1 MAIDIALLGCAHPD
15 LADVLGVVASE
26 PDVRLAAV
34 WDEDRSLIPAPVR
47 DYAVADAE
55 TAIGRADAVVI
66 SATIGERPVLCVR
79 AARAGRPAL
88 VQMPLALTQV
98 ESRRLASELARH
110 RTPVLPALPLRELPA
125 LARLRGSLRA
135 GVLGRVSGVE
145 AMLRRS
151 RPIGHRGAGPQRRRT
166 PAVSHGFVEL
176 AVHLLDALA
185 LLGEPPRLDAV
196 SLDTRSGG
204 ADLGGAGLGRWGSAP
219 LVVRASLASAEP
231 GLRLVVDGARAGAE
245 LVDGALVLREGA
257 GSVQRWVGGPP
268 DPGEPVR
275 AFLARLRRRD
285 FPRDPLAGVVRA
297 QAVAERAESLA

>member
-1 MAIDIALLGCAHPD
+1 M
-15 LADVLGVVASE
+15 
-26 PDVRLAAV
+26 
-34 WDEDRSLIPAPVR
+34 R

-66 SATIGERPVLCVR
+66 SATVGERPVLCVR

-145 AMLRRS
+145 AVLRRS
-151 RPIGHRGAGPQRRRT
+151 PPMGYDGAVAPHRRRT
-166 PAVSHGFVEL
+166 PEATHGFVEL

-196 SLDTRSGG
+196 SLDVRSGG
-204 ADLGGAGLGRWGSAP
+204 SDLGGAGLGRWGSAP
-219 LVVRASLASAEP
+219 LVVRASLAAADP

-245 LVDGALVLREGA
+245 LVDGALVLHDGA
-257 GSVQRWVGGPP
+257 GSAQRWVGGPP

-297 QAVAERAESLA
+297 QAVAERAQSLS